1 MDRNSPPGLGS
12 NRCPLG
18 YEPKISPA
26 DHQGH
31 TRKLGHT
38 YTRTSWLLNTH
49 TRTYLGMSPLTASSY
64 FFLLFPIM
72 ACFTFLE
79 NYFVLANNER

>member
-12 NRCPLG
+12 NRCHLG

-26 DHQGH
+26 DHQG
-31 TRKLGHT
+31 
-38 YTRTSWLLNTH
+38 TRTSWLLNTH

-79 NYFVLANNER
+79 NDFVLANNER